1 MVEYNW
7 LIFFVIYS
15 RIMDFV
21 EKINGTYSIVRGC
34 HGCDRK
40 SNYLCNQCL
49 SPLKL

>member
-21 EKINGTYSIVRGC
+21 EKINGTYSIFRGC
-34 HGCDRK
+34 LMVVIVNPTIGAYHH
-40 SNYLCNQCL
+40 
-49 SPLKL
+49 